1 MTYDIHPG
9 AVINADC
16 LTVLRQMEAGSV
28 DMVITDPPY
37 GVDYQSRRPKSKD
50 PSARFEKIAN
60 DKAPFIW
67 WLYDAFRV
75 LKEGGGAL
83 CFSRWDV
90 QQVFMDAMSLAGF
103 TVKSV
108 LVWDRIGHGMGDLKG
123 NFAPCYDTCIFA
135 TKGRYQLPGKRP
147 KDVIRCQRVN
157 GAELVHPNEK
167 PITLMREL
175 IEATTAPGALILD
188 PFAGSGSTLAA
199 AALTG
204 RQYIGIEISAE
215 YHAIAQQRALEAL
228 KTRLLKGAEL

>member
-1 MTYDIHPG
+1 MTYNIHPG
-9 AVINADC
+9 MVIHADC

-28 DMVITDPPY
+28 DMTITDPPY
-37 GVDYQSRRPKSKD
+37 GMDYQSTRAAKENRK
-50 PSARFEKIAN
+50 AKIAN
-60 DKAPFIW
+60 DKSPFIW
-67 WLYDAFRV
+67 WIYDAYRV

-90 QQVFMDAMSLAGF
+90 QQVFMDALRLAGF

-108 LVWDRIGHGMGDLKG
+108 LVWDRMHHGMGDLKG
-123 NFAPCYDTCIFA
+123 SFAPRYDTCIFA
-135 TKGRYQLPGKRP
+135 TKGRYILPNGRP
-147 KDVIRCQRVN
+147 DDVIQCQRLN
-157 GAELVHPNEK
+157 SAELVHPNEK
-167 PITLMREL
+167 PVALMREL

-215 YHAIAQQRALEAL
+215 HHATAKRRALEAT

>member
-1 MTYDIHPG
+1 MSYNIKPG
-9 AVINADC
+9 AVIHGDC

-37 GVDYQSRRPKSKD
+37 GVDYQSTRAAKENRR
-50 PSARFEKIAN
+50 EKIRN

-67 WLYDAFRV
+67 WIYDAFRV

-90 QQVFMDAMSLAGF
+90 QQVFMDALRLAGF

-108 LVWDRIGHGMGDLKG
+108 LVWDRMHHGMGDLKG
-123 NFAPCYDTCIFA
+123 SFAPRYDTCIFA
-135 TKGRYQLPGKRP
+135 TKGRYILPNGRP
-147 KDVIRCQRVN
+147 DDVIQCQRLN
-157 GAELVHPNEK
+157 SAELVHPNEK
-167 PITLMREL
+167 PIALMRQL
-175 IEATTAPGALILD
+175 IEATTVPGALILD

-215 YHAIAQQRALEAL
+215 HHATAQRRALEAT